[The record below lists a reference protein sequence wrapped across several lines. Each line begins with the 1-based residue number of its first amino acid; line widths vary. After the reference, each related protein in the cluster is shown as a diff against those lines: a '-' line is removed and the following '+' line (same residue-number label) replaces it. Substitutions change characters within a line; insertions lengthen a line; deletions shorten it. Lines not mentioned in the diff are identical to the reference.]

1 MTAAKS
7 ALRRK
12 KQYEHTLEQTTSQIA
27 TLEQQIYSIEA
38 ANINRETLAAMER
51 AGQAMQQIHGQL
63 NIDKVD
69 ETMYVFCTDR
79 V

>member
-79 V
+79 L